1 MRRAALPAL
10 LVCIACGMGDVIT
23 SPAAAQAA
31 GDALAGFRLAR
42 PSDEESARA
51 MLHGMLQQSIER
63 VHATEVTIL
72 ATGSDS
78 TAAADVQA
86 DVVGAARDELV
97 ALLDTIVLRTEW
109 GAAEL
114 QRLRRQYPESP
125 LFLHYEGE
133 LAVRDGRDSDAIIV
147 FDRLLAR
154 RPADVA
160 LLRSRGA
167 SLARLGRTD
176 ESVASYARALE
187 LQPADG
193 ATFRTLIQLH
203 RDAGSLQQLLEQ
215 VRRLRR
221 LHPDISALVDYET
234 EILHRIGTAT
244 PTPAGAAFAFAA
256 ATATAASAL
265 PAAAAG
271 RIDST
276 PAAQAQGGIR
286 SLKLPFAVSGQASIT
301 TDLYAA
307 HGIDARRPGSAWR
320 MSLSPG
326 ATLPGGIVVGTD
338 VILSSEQSEFRQN
351 INQLGLNPRWS
362 WGGAHVGDF
371 TRDYSD
377 LTVQGMRVRGLG
389 LDANPGRF
397 RLSIQGGRLQRTVS
411 GSIDGPVYRRNMVAA
426 SAGAG
431 AEMGTHINVT
441 VVGARDALTF
451 EDALLVRDTMLV
463 DTMHVDL
470 RPSTDTRPQENLTMA
485 LDGQLQLFSRALT
498 LGGAVA
504 ASLLTRDLLAD
515 DFDPAAGDGP
525 SPGGLSKALAGVFR
539 TRLSTSSDY
548 AYQLNGNL
556 AVRGSR
562 LRGGFEHIGSGYSSL
577 GLPYLV
583 NDRRAW
589 HVGGNTRTRD
599 SRVAVQGMLRRQ
611 TNNLL
616 SQKLNT
622 VHRDMANV
630 TITTR
635 LTDALSLGVTGL
647 LTTLANDAASDSV
660 RLDTRSYAVN
670 TNASLRNTLL
680 GLPTVY
686 SLAYGVQQTTDG
698 NMLAVIPNVSSHTV
712 SGSVQMTLTPT
723 VSIAPTLS
731 GVITDGEGMERQE
744 NLLVGF
750 RGNARFLDGNLRTN
764 TNLNHTVNQ
773 GRQVS
778 GFQFR
783 ASYPLGWGTDLAF
796 QTRHTRYG
804 EFGDRP
810 AFRESFA
817 TTSISRSF

>member
-1 MRRAALPAL
+1 MRRAAFPAL
-10 LVCIACGMGDVIT
+10 LICIACCSGDAAA
-23 SPAAAQAA
+23 SPAAAQVA
-31 GDALAGFRLAR
+31 GDALAGFRRAR
-42 PSDEESARA
+42 PADEDSARA
-51 MLHGMLQQSIER
+51 VLRNMLQQSIER
-63 VHATEVTIL
+63 VHASEVTIL
-72 ATGSDS
+72 AAGSDGA
-78 TAAADVQA
+78 AAADVRT

-97 ALLDTIVLRTEW
+97 ALLDTIVLQTEW
-109 GAAEL
+109 GGAEL

-125 LFLHYEGE
+125 LFLHYEGV
-133 LAVRDGRDSDAIIV
+133 LAVRDGRYADAIAV

-160 LLRSRGA
+160 LLRSRGDA
-167 SLARLGRTD
+167 LDRLGRTR
-176 ESVASYARALE
+176 ESIASYERAFELE
-187 LQPADG
+187 PAHG
-193 ATFRTLIQLH
+193 ETFRSLIQLH
-203 RDAGSLQQLLEQ
+203 RDAGSLPQLLEQ

-221 LHPDISALVDYET
+221 LHPDVRPLVEYET
-234 EILHRIGTAT
+234 EILHRIGTAMPT
-244 PTPAGAAFAFAA
+244 AGGPAFASVATPAPAE
-256 ATATAASAL
+256 SAL
-265 PAAAAG
+265 PAAAQA

-276 PAAQAQGGIR
+276 PASDNQDGAR
-286 SLKLPFAVSGQASIT
+286 SLKLPFAVGGHASIT

-307 HGIDARRPGSAWR
+307 QGIDARRPGSAWR

-338 VILSSEQSEFRQN
+338 LILSSEQSEFRQN
-351 INQLGLNPRWS
+351 INQLGLNPSWS

-389 LDANPGRF
+389 LDVNPRWFRF
-397 RLSIQGGRLQRTVS
+397 SIQGGRLQRTVA
-411 GSIDGPVYRRNMVAA
+411 GNIDGPVYRRSMVAA

-431 AEMGTHINVT
+431 ATMGTHINLT
-441 VVGARDALTF
+441 VVGARDALTV
-451 EDALLVRDTMLV
+451 ENALLVRDTVLV
-463 DTMHVDL
+463 DTMHADL
-470 RPSTDTRPQENLTMA
+470 RPRSDTRPQENLTMA
-485 LDGQLQLFSRALT
+485 VDGQLQLFSRMLT
-498 LGGAVA
+498 LSGGVA
-504 ASLLTRDLLAD
+504 ASLHTRDLLAD
-515 DFDPAAGDGP
+515 DFEPAGDDGP
-525 SPGGLSKALAGVFR
+525 SPGALSKTLGGVFR

-548 AYQLNGNL
+548 AYQFDGSL
-556 AVRGSR
+556 ARGGSR
-562 LRGGFEHIGSGYSSL
+562 LRGGFEHIGAGYSSL

-589 HVGGNTRTRD
+589 HVGGNTRTRG

-611 TNNLL
+611 ANNLL

-622 VHRDMANV
+622 VNRDMANV

-635 LTDALSLGVTGL
+635 LTDALSFGVTGL
-647 LTTLANDAASDSV
+647 LTTLDNDAANDSV

-670 TNASLRNTLL
+670 TNTSLRHTLL

-686 SLAYGVQQTTDG
+686 SVAYGLQHTTDG
-698 NMLAVIPNVSSHTV
+698 NMLAVIPNVSSHTI
-712 SGSVQMTLTPT
+712 SGSVQLAITPT
-723 VSIAPTLS
+723 INIAPTLS
-731 GVITDGEGMERQE
+731 GVITDGDGMERQE

-750 RGNARFLDGNLRTN
+750 RGNARFFDGNLRTN

-783 ASYPLGWGTDLAF
+783 ASYPLRWGTDLAL